1 MLADER
7 LDGVRWRRGGG
18 CDRTR
23 RTSGAQ
29 GGRGGAG
36 TDAAGV
42 SRSGKPRRSG
52 GAAGVALERS
62 RPVRAL
68 VGSSEEMGH
77 AFQGP

>member
-1 MLADER
+1 MVCGGGEEAGATE
-7 LDGVRWRRGGG
+7 RGG
-18 CDRTR
+18 R
-23 RTSGAQ
+23 AELKAV
-29 GGRGGAG
+29 GAG
-36 TDAAGV
+36 AGPAPTRPGV
-42 SRSGKPRRSG
+42 GRSGKPRSGG